1 MPIEFQGRNP
11 GVVYEERPTKQT
23 PIQVLTFTYVM
34 WLNFQKLREKA
45 RYWDIMIL
53 GSQIA
58 VLSQA
63 RSGSSESKAMLG
75 IVNDTEEKSQ
85 KDSLFPQHRV
95 TSNKN

>member
-53 GSQIA
+53 GSEIASQIRFFR
-58 VLSQA
+58 VKGNA
-63 RSGSSESKAMLG
+63 R
-75 IVNDTEEKSQ
+75 
-85 KDSLFPQHRV
+85 HR
-95 TSNKN
+95 K